1 MITLHKKYIE
11 KPEGTIK
18 NGQSRNSGHV
28 GNWIQHEDKQNK
40 RQNKEKL
47 IIGGVV

>member
-1 MITLHKKYIE
+1 MLSFINITMFE

-28 GNWIQHEDKQNK
+28 GNWKQHEDKQNK
-40 RQNKEKL
+40 RQIREKH
-47 IIGGVV
+47 